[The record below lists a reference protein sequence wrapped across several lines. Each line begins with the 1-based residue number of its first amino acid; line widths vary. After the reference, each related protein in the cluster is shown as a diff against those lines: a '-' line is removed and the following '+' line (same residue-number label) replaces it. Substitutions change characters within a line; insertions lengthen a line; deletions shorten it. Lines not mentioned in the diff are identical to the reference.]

1 MGLASPLLLT
11 RSCGYALLPHPDL
24 SHGEVDV
31 TLKRKASIYPTW
43 RQNEATLAGRFLTIT
58 V

>member
-1 MGLASPLLLT
+1 
-11 RSCGYALLPHPDL
+11 
-24 SHGEVDV
+24 VDV
-31 TLKRKASIYPTW
+31 TLKRKASIYPAW